1 MKAVRGI
8 VGPLKLRDLDE
19 MARTNLYTAPVPV
32 SMRCSNRIRICA
44 RSGVHSND
52 PKQVDERTVQ
62 QFFATFLDRVVTEKL
77 KESGICLAVA
87 DEAHNWKSGANGAD
101 RFREIIAPAVANK
114 LLMSATPFQLE
125 EGEMRRV
132 LGYAMCSEGE
142 ERASSRCHVRR
153 GLRVLWPVA

>member
-1 MKAVRGI
+1 M
-8 VGPLKLRDLDE
+8 
-19 MARTNLYTAPVPV
+19 T
-32 SMRCSNRIRICA
+32 
-44 RSGVHSND
+44 

-77 KESGICLAVA
+77 KESGICLAVV

-101 RFREIIAPAVANK
+101 RFREIIAPAVASK

-132 LGYAMCSEGE
+132 LGYAMSPKGKS
-142 ERASSRCHVRR
+142 A
-153 GLRVLWPVA
+153 RVLAAMFDGGAASLVASCLATILFR